1 MIEDQ
6 QPARG
11 QPVVVL
17 SEESQQMRGRDAQT
31 ANIAAG
37 KAVAESVETTL
48 GPRGMDKMLVSSG
61 GEVVLTNDGATILSE
76 MEVEHPAAQMLVEV
90 AETQKE
96 EFGDGTTT
104 AAVLAGQLLAQAEDL
119 VEDDV
124 HPRTIVEGY
133 HDASCIAREAIDEQV
148 ADTEIDDDLLRT
160 VAAASM
166 TGKGTGHISAEA
178 LAERVV
184 DAVRRDQDDS
194 VGRDHIRLATHS
206 GASGAA
212 TECRDGVVV
221 VNDDQNAPIRDDMPR
236 SVEDA
241 TIAVLDEA
249 PDVYNTPQDKL
260 NFTEYDHE
268 VNTVEQFD
276 AIKEG
281 EKRVLQE
288 YVDVLT
294 DADVDVV
301 FNRAGI
307 HGDVA
312 GALAKEG
319 ILVLEPLM
327 KNAKDIVRAT
337 GARRVA
343 SISELEADD
352 LGKAEYVGVEKFGD
366 DYVISV
372 EGGVADEMTSVY
384 IRGSTKHVVA
394 ELERVVDGA
403 IDVVT
408 ATKDGGVV
416 PGGGSSE
423 LAIAKALRSEAASVE
438 GRKQLAVEAFAD
450 AVEALPR
457 ALAANAGL
465 NPVDALVDLRTTFD
479 AEGTAGVVVDGSSA
493 TVADPAEAGVFDSA
507 AVKRKTIES
516 ATEAATMIARIDD
529 VITAESSR

>member
-1 MIEDQ
+1 MEDQ
-6 QPARG
+6 QPTRG

-17 SEESQQMRGRDAQT
+17 SEDSQQTRGRDAQT

-37 KAVAESVETTL
+37 KAVAESLQTTL

-61 GEVVLTNDGATILSE
+61 SDVVITNDGATILSE
-76 MEVEHPAAQMLVEV
+76 MDVEHPAAQMIVEV
-90 AETQKE
+90 AETQKDE
-96 EFGDGTTT
+96 IGDGTTT

-119 VEDDV
+119 IENDV
-124 HPRTIVEGY
+124 HPTTIVKGY
-133 HDASCIAREAIDEQV
+133 HEATRIAREAIDEQV
-148 ADTEIDDDLLRT
+148 VDAEIDDVLRT
-160 VAAASM
+160 VAASSM
-166 TGKGTGHISAEA
+166 TGKGTGHISAEV

-184 DAVRRDQDDS
+184 DAVRRGQDGS

-212 TECRDGVVV
+212 TECREGVVV

-260 NFTEYDHE
+260 NFTDYDHE

-307 HGDVA
+307 HSDVA
-312 GALAKEG
+312 GALANEG

-327 KNAKDIVRAT
+327 KNAKDIVRTT

-343 SISELEADD
+343 SISELDADD

-372 EGGVADEMTSVY
+372 EGGVAGEMTSVY
-384 IRGSTKHVVA
+384 IRGSTEHVVA

-450 AVEALPR
+450 AVEVLPR

-479 AEGTAGVVVDGSSA
+479 AEGSAGIVVDGNAA
-493 TVADPAEAGVFDSA
+493 TVGDPTEAGVFDSA
-507 AVKRKTIES
+507 AVKRKAIES

-529 VITAESSR
+529 VISADASN